1 MGSGH
6 TQASDLF
13 KIKYDYIPHTL
24 PPNIFFH
31 KSLEWLLIAL
41 RIKAKFLMGPTGL
54 PCLSLVPL
62 WPFTSFSPCPTGTPP
77 LSPSSVVLSCSFQSW
92 NLSACYSSCLEHCS
106 YSTFNLRQ
114 PVAFFRSQHK
124 LHFLKATVPDLLTSP
139 LIFL

>member
-13 KIKYDYIPHTL
+13 KIKYDRIPRTL

-31 KSLEWLLIAL
+31 KTLEWLPIAL

-62 WPFTSFSPCPTGTPP
+62 QPFTSFSLCPTGTPP
-77 LSPSSVVLSCSFQSW
+77 LSPSSAVSSCSSQPW

-106 YSTFNLRQ
+106 YSALNLLQ
-114 PVAFFRSQHK
+114 PEAFFRSQHK
-124 LHFLKATVPDLLTSP
+124 IHFLKTTVPDLLTSP
-139 LIFL
+139 